1 MFESHNI
8 NSNKKKFQ
16 KPSILNKKTNISK
29 TSNVGKKNKT
39 DIYESSSAESLITSS
54 FILDSKS
61 NGLEIDKP
69 SKYKTNNA
77 MHFVKTTVNR
87 LKINHNDQIASIQ
100 ETAPNI
106 NTKNNVIFVNNC
118 NSKFNVH
125 VHIF

>member
-29 TSNVGKKNKT
+29 TPNVGKKNKT

-54 FILDSKS
+54 FILDPKS

-77 MHFVKTTVNR
+77 MHLVKTTVNR